1 MYHAC
6 ITLCHTSDWDFSN
19 IYMIFLLSMYLN
31 YKGLVWY
38 GSEHPGVPFSD
49 IRVWGVVTSGCRKP
63 EDGGVSEHFCL
74 LSALFLLVFCKKV
87 SYVDE
92 ITFLQCILKCFL
104 PCLKQYRLSVSMS
117 GRVIQVWHRSDTWIR
132 HVSLL
137 LLLFINA
144 YEAKCD
150 RVIENLGKTI
160 KRNRPFLVVFNILRS
175 ESTAII

>member
-1 MYHAC
+1 MA
-6 ITLCHTSDWDFSN
+6 
-19 IYMIFLLSMYLN
+19 
-31 YKGLVWY
+31 
-38 GSEHPGVPFSD
+38 
-49 IRVWGVVTSGCRKP
+49 TSGCRKP
-63 EDGGVSEHFCL
+63 EDGGVANHFCL

-92 ITFLQCILKCFL
+92 ITFLQMYIDMFPSVFETIPAICFNV
-104 PCLKQYRLSVSMS
+104 KE
-117 GRVIQVWHRSDTWIR
+117 SDTWIR

>member
-1 MYHAC
+1 MYIDMFPSVFETIPAIC
-6 ITLCHTSDWDFSN
+6 FNVRESD
-19 IYMIFLLSMYLN
+19 
-31 YKGLVWY
+31 
-38 GSEHPGVPFSD
+38 
-49 IRVWGVVTSGCRKP
+49 T
-63 EDGGVSEHFCL
+63 
-74 LSALFLLVFCKKV
+74 
-87 SYVDE
+87 
-92 ITFLQCILKCFL
+92 
-104 PCLKQYRLSVSMS
+104 
-117 GRVIQVWHRSDTWIR
+117 SDTWIR